1 MPVALLMR
9 FLVASAIV
17 CASCLLA
24 VPARADAGDAD
35 DAQQPDE
42 AQLQDDFFDEDALF
56 RPRDTRD
63 HESASE
69 QEAQRQA
76 QREDAAPIDKMT
88 LQEAREAGFVFGSP
102 VEEESRAAATFVAAT
117 AGLLVHGA
125 GHWYAEEPRTAL
137 ILLVA
142 EGVSVALVGSALLW
156 RWAGDNSPAA
166 EVFLRPALNL
176 GVGIFAL
183 SYFLDIIGTAQSAEL
198 GMALNSRRTRGI
210 HLQADY
216 HYLNLDGY
224 STETLQLLSAGSV
237 LDLDW
242 GYIGARTDQDVS
254 LNTAL
259 YGATLGARPW
269 RGGAQDYVFV
279 EVDGEWLNFSGLG
292 RFRRLSGEARA
303 GISLGLGRWISHL
316 REVAVGAS
324 LGFGLHGYALPT
336 APSSDLAQALLLS
349 HIPVETFLHF
359 NMTDRLHTR
368 LAYTYRQ
375 GEFLQTT
382 RSGLGVASLEFV
394 YRSANRIDLVLRAR
408 AGGGVELSGGLRL
421 WLWEG

>member
-1 MPVALLMR
+1 MPAALLMR
-9 FLVASAIV
+9 LLIASALV
-17 CASCLLA
+17 CAVLALA
-24 VPARADAGDAD
+24 VPARAAEGDAGAVEP
-35 DAQQPDE
+35 ADE
-42 AQLQDDFFDEDALF
+42 AQPAHDSFDEDALF

-63 HESASE
+63 HESAGE
-69 QEAQRQA
+69 QETQRQS
-76 QREDAAPIDKMT
+76 QREDDTPINEMT
-88 LQEAREAGFVFGSP
+88 LEQAREAGFIFGSP

-117 AGLLVHGA
+117 AGVLVHGA
-125 GHWYAEEPRTAL
+125 GHWYADEPRTAL

-156 RWAGDNSPAA
+156 RWASDGSAA
-166 EVFLRPALNL
+166 SEVFLRPALNL

-183 SYFLDIIGTAQSAEL
+183 SYFLDVIGTAQGVEL
-198 GMALNSRRTRGI
+198 GMPLNSRRTRGI

-237 LDLDW
+237 LDLEW
-242 GYIGARTDQDVS
+242 GYVGARTDQDVS

-259 YGATLGARPW
+259 YGVTLGGRPW
-269 RGGAQDYVFV
+269 RRGAQDYLFV
-279 EVDGEWLNFSGLG
+279 EVDGEWLQFSGLG
-292 RFRRLSGEARA
+292 RFRRLSGEARV
-303 GISLGLGRWISHL
+303 GVSLGLGHWISHL
-316 REVAVGAS
+316 RDVAVGAS
-324 LGFGLHGYALPT
+324 LGFGQHWYAFPD
-336 APSSDLAQALLLS
+336 APSADLSQALVVW

-359 NMTDRLHTR
+359 NATERLHTR

-382 RSGLGVASLEFV
+382 QSGLGVASLEFV
-394 YRSANRIDLVLRAR
+394 YRSASRIDLVLRAR

-421 WLWEG
+421 WLWE